1 MDVWM
6 LLGNPETNGE
16 RNRAIQIVKARG
28 MAHSNQ
34 VREFVMT
41 EHGLTLV
48 DVSRGADGSVAIGSA
63 RGAQQQKTPAGT
75 PAPRRGR
82 RKGE

>member
-1 MDVWM
+1 M
-6 LLGNPETNGE
+6 LLGNLEANGE

-41 EHGLTLV
+41 DRGLMLV
-48 DVSRGADGSVAIGSA
+48 EVSRRSDGSVAIGSA
-63 RGAQQQKTPAGT
+63 RGARQRQSPGGGPKPS
-75 PAPRRGR
+75 RRR
-82 RKGE
+82 RVK

>member
-6 LLGNPETNGE
+6 LLGNLEANGE

-34 VREFVMT
+34 IREFVMT
-41 EHGLTLV
+41 DRGIQLL
-48 DVSRGADGSVAIGSA
+48 DVTRRADGSVAIGSA
-63 RGAQQQKTPAGT
+63 RSSQQQRPPALHRKPST
-75 PAPRRGR
+75 RRTTR
-82 RKGE
+82 